1 MNPAVDKPESSFK
14 LNPMDDLN
22 DLRMSAKA
30 LPLLE
35 HVKRFIAE
43 TVSPMSEEFERLG
56 QGKVD
61 IWSYAP
67 GQLEVLE
74 AAKDKAKAEGLW
86 NFFLPNAETG
96 EGLVEP
102 GRRLYRR
109 GVGQEPDG
117 VGDHELRG
125 ARHRQH
131 GSSRTRRYAGSKGA
145 MAEAAAGRQDPLGLR
160 HDRAG

>member
-1 MNPAVDKPESSFK
+1 MNPAVEKPESSFT
-14 LNPMDDLN
+14 LNPMDELN

-67 GQLEVLE
+67 GQLEALE
-74 AAKDKAKAEGLW
+74 AAKDKAKA
-86 NFFLPNAETG
+86 F
-96 EGLVEP
+96 
-102 GRRLYRR
+102 
-109 GVGQEPDG
+109 VGQEPDG